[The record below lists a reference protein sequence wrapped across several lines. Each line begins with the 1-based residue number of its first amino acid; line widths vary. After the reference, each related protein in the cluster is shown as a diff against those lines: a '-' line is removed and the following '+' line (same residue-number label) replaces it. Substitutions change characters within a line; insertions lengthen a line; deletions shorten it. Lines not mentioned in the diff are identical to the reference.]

1 MRLILTNQNNA
12 VLDLLNNRDEFILSG
27 AEGLHGIET
36 DIAESETPYTDG
48 TLIESVKALPRG
60 IALTFTLRGNVKASI
75 DYFTSIVKSKQFVT
89 LREVDGARDISIK
102 GIATI
107 PPYSRMLQTCKISLT
122 IYCAQPY
129 WEDVNEIAV
138 ALSEA
143 IPLLNFPVAGQYFT
157 EVGRP
162 FGAIDTQL
170 TKTFRNKSDTTVGM
184 LIELVALGEVVN
196 PRISCSTGAQNGW
209 WMQINLTLHKDDELK
224 INTVKNQKYITI
236 NGLDTYNGEPIL
248 NKLEFYGDD
257 WLQLETGAN
266 TFSVTTDGGATN
278 SNVHFNFVY
287 KGRYE

>member
-12 VLDLLNNRDEFILSG
+12 VLDLLGNRDKFILSA
-27 AEGLHGIET
+27 AEGLHGIDT

-48 TLIESVKALPRG
+48 AMVESVKALPRG
-60 IALTFTLRGNVKASI
+60 IALTFTLRGNIKASI
-75 DYFTSIVKSKQFVT
+75 DYFTSIVKSKQYVT
-89 LREVDGARDISIK
+89 LREVDGERDITIK

-122 IYCAQPY
+122 IYCPQPY
-129 WEDVNEIAV
+129 WEDANEIAV

-143 IPLLNFPVAGQYFT
+143 MPLLNFPVAGQYFT
-157 EVGRP
+157 EIGRP

-170 TKTFRNKSDTTVGM
+170 TKTFRNKSDTAVGM

-209 WMQINLTLHKDDELK
+209 WMQLNLTLKTDDELK
-224 INTVKNQKYITI
+224 INTVKNQKYITV
-236 NGLDTYNGEPIL
+236 NGLDAYDGEPLL
-248 NKLEFYGDD
+248 NKLEFYGED

-278 SNVHFNFVY
+278 SNLQFNFIH